1 MCNIKTIIVIGA
13 ILFALSACQTTGLQ
27 TLAEGNKVPRHY
39 GYPDIKYTVKKSGV
53 FTNYVNS
60 IVVPKNS
67 NGAGVVLLSSCTGIQ
82 DWNRSDLSKFADDL
96 LIKGYTVAMPDYNTA
111 PRPNVRP
118 WNCGRWKALQD
129 MRLVKDI
136 YDATAALSK
145 VEGVDP
151 NRIFTIGQSVGAQ
164 FGALAVGKMYIEFAE
179 KNGWGPIPRAV
190 IGLYG
195 GCQFSGGLRVFLDAP
210 SELNGIARP
219 VLWMAGTDDR
229 YYQDDG
235 CSKETEEEVMKVLPD
250 SKFILYKDATHCF
263 DCSQQNGHYNK
274 REQQYYYYNSYATK
288 QSRIEIFNFM
298 EKFK

>member
-1 MCNIKTIIVIGA
+1 MRNIKTIIVIGA

-39 GYPDIKYTVKKSGV
+39 GYPDIKYTVKKSGG

-96 LIKGYTVAMPDYNTA
+96 LIKGYTVATPDYNSG
-111 PRPNVRP
+111 RPSSRP
-118 WNCGRWKALQD
+118 WNCGRKKKLSH

-136 YDATAALSK
+136 YDATTALSK
-145 VEGVDP
+145 IPGIDP
-151 NRIFTIGQSVGAQ
+151 DRIFTIGQSLGAQ
-164 FGALAVGKMYIEFAE
+164 IGALAIREYYSSYAIEE
-179 KNGWGPIPRAV
+179 NWGPIPRAV

-195 GCQFSGGLRVFLDAP
+195 GCRYPGMTYLD
-210 SELNGIARP
+210 SDIVRP
-219 VLWMAGTDDR
+219 VLWIAGADDI
-229 YYQDDG
+229 YSYQKNG
-235 CSKETEEEVMKVLPD
+235 CSKNKEQEVIEMVPD